1 MNIQKI
7 LLTVIC
13 CVCALSVM
21 AETSGRWIAWSLLPA
36 TRWEDAFVT
45 GNGIHGTMVWGNPQD
60 ECITCV
66 HEELFIRAWD
76 RHAKTVPVTAPLLP
90 EIRNLINLVISQKST
105 L

>member
-36 TRWEDAFVT
+36 TRWEDALSQEMEYMAQWCGEILKMSVLLACT
-45 GNGIHGTMVWGNPQD
+45 KNCLSGHGTD
-60 ECITCV
+60 TRR
-66 HEELFIRAWD
+66 LF
-76 RHAKTVPVTAPLLP
+76 L
-90 EIRNLINLVISQKST
+90 
-105 L
+105 